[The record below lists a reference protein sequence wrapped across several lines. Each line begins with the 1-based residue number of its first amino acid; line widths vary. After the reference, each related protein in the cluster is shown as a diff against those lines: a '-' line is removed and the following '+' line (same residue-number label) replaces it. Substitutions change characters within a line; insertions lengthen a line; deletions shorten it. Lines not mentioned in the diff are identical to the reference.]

1 MGLGLVA
8 RVVLPTAT
16 LLNTNVS
23 PLELSQ
29 SSVLGEVSGRVLG
42 QNDVSVLVLAILV
55 LLGVFDLLLNA

>member
-1 MGLGLVA
+1 MFAWSVRSYRAEGSSEQENVRLGLVA

-16 LLNTNVS
+16 LLNTDVS

-42 QNDVSVLVLAILV
+42 
-55 LLGVFDLLLNA
+55 